1 MNIFETGEK
10 KFIKKGA
17 LLLQQGEICKFGC
30 KVISGCLKSY
40 VLDDTGKEHI
50 MQFAPEGWI
59 ITDMNSLFNHTPS
72 NITIAAIED
81 SEVHWIE
88 STMLDFWEDASREEL
103 LEQIKMLTRNIITAN
118 KRTRMLLSST
128 GEERYIDFIQTYPTL
143 TQRLPLKLI
152 AAYIGITPEYLSEI
166 RRKFAGKRIS

>member
-88 STMLDFWEDASREEL
+88 SAMLDFWEDASREEL
-103 LEQIKMLTRNIITAN
+103 LEQIKMLIYTT
-118 KRTRMLLSST
+118 LSSKIK
-128 GEERYIDFIQTYPTL
+128 Y
-143 TQRLPLKLI
+143 
-152 AAYIGITPEYLSEI
+152 A
-166 RRKFAGKRIS
+166 

>member
-1 MNIFETGEK
+1 MNIFETSTIK
-10 KFIKKGA
+10 SIKKGTI
-17 LLLQQGEICKFGC
+17 LLRQGEICKFGC
-30 KVISGCLKSY
+30 KVITGCLKSY
-40 VLDDTGKEHI
+40 VIDATGKEHI

-59 ITDMNSLFNHTPS
+59 ITDMNSLYNNVPS
-72 NITIAAIED
+72 DITIEAIEN
-81 SEVHWIE
+81 SEVHWIQSE
-88 STMLDFWEDASREEL
+88 TLDIWEKSSREVL

-166 RRKFAGKRIS
+166 RRKVAGK

>member
-1 MNIFETGEK
+1 MNIFETSK
-10 KFIKKGA
+10 IKSIAKGTII
-17 LLLQQGEICKFGC
+17 LHQGEICKIGC
-30 KVISGCLKSY
+30 KVIAGCLKSY

-59 ITDMNSLFNHTPS
+59 ITDMNSLFNNVPS
-72 NITIAAIED
+72 DITIEAIED
-81 SEVHWIE
+81 SEVYWIE
-88 STMLDFWEDASREEL
+88 SEMLDIWENASREVL
-103 LEQIKMLTRNIITAN
+103 LEQINMLRRNIITAN

-128 GEERYIDFIQTYPTL
+128 SEERYNDFIQTYPSL

-166 RRKFAGKRIS
+166 RRKVASK

>member
-10 KFIKKGA
+10 KFIKKGT

-40 VLDDTGKEHI
+40 VIDNTGKEHI

-72 NITIAAIED
+72 NISIAAIED

-88 STMLDFWEDASREEL
+88 NQVLDFWDDASREDL
-103 LEQIKMLTRNIITAN
+103 LQQIKMLTKNIITAN
-118 KRTRMLLSST
+118 KRTKLLLCST
-128 GEERYIDFIQTYPTL
+128 GEERYFDFIQTYPTL

-152 AAYIGITPEYLSEI
+152 AGYIGITPEYLSEI
-166 RRKFAGKRIS
+166 RRKFAGK

>member
-10 KFIKKGA
+10 KFIKKGT

-40 VLDDTGKEHI
+40 VIDNTGKEHI

-72 NITIAAIED
+72 NINIAAIED

-88 STMLDFWEDASREEL
+88 NQVLDFWDDASREDL
-103 LEQIKMLTRNIITAN
+103 LQQIKMLTKNIITAN
-118 KRTRMLLSST
+118 KRTKLLLCST
-128 GEERYIDFIQTYPTL
+128 GEERYFDFIQTYPTL

-152 AAYIGITPEYLSEI
+152 AGYIGITPEYLSEI
-166 RRKFAGKRIS
+166 RRKFAGK

>member
-88 STMLDFWEDASREEL
+88 SAMLDFWEDASREEL

-166 RRKFAGKRIS
+166 RRKFAGKGIS

>member
-88 STMLDFWEDASREEL
+88 SAMLDFWEDASREEL

-152 AAYIGITPEYLSEI
+152 AAYIGITPEYLSEV

>member
-10 KFIKKGA
+10 KFIKKGT

-40 VLDDTGKEHI
+40 VIDDTGKEHI

-72 NITIAAIED
+72 NISIAAIED

-88 STMLDFWEDASREEL
+88 NQVLDFWDDASREDL
-103 LEQIKMLTRNIITAN
+103 LQQIKMLTKNIITAN
-118 KRTRMLLSST
+118 KRTRLLLCST
-128 GEERYIDFIQTYPTL
+128 GEERYFDFIQTYPTL

-152 AAYIGITPEYLSEI
+152 AGYIGITPEYLSEI
-166 RRKFAGKRIS
+166 RRKFAGK

>member
-88 STMLDFWEDASREEL
+88 SAMLDFWEDVSREEL

>member
-88 STMLDFWEDASREEL
+88 SEMLDFWEDASREEL

-166 RRKFAGKRIS
+166 RRKFAGKGIS

>member
-10 KFIKKGA
+10 KFIKKGT

-88 STMLDFWEDASREEL
+88 SEMLDFWEDASREEL

-166 RRKFAGKRIS
+166 RRKFAGK

>member
-1 MNIFETGEK
+1 MNIFETREK

-88 STMLDFWEDASREEL
+88 SAMLDFWEDASREEL